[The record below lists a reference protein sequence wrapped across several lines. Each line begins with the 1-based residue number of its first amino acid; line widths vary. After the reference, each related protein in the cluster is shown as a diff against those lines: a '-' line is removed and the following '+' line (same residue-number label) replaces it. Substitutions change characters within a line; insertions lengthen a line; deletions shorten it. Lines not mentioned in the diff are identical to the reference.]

1 MQLKPVLSKGQ
12 VYFLTREN
20 KDFCIIVNCCF
31 LAYIGKMGLDD
42 QKI

>member
-12 VYFLTREN
+12 VYFLTSEN
-20 KDFCIIVNCCF
+20 KDFCIIVNCYF

-42 QKI
+42 